1 MPKREAGKTKA
12 KSSLQKKR
20 STDAIQML
28 KDDHRKVEA
37 LFDQFLQEEG
47 GKKQQIAQQIFHEL
61 EVHSTLEEE
70 LFYPA
75 LQNQGHPAELALE
88 QGEETEGEE
97 AIDASEF
104 DEAEEMERNEDD
116 ETAEGIVEDMITNA
130 YDEHRL
136 VRDMIAQ
143 LRNNDASSLEFRQS
157 MIELQQAVEDHVF
170 EEEDEL
176 FAQAQLSV
184 DTTTL
189 GAKMQQRKQEILAA
203 AA

>member
-1 MPKREAGKTKA
+1 MPKRDADKTKV
-12 KSSLQKKR
+12 KSTSQKKR

-28 KDDHRKVEA
+28 KDDHRKVET
-37 LFDQFLQEEG
+37 LFDQFLEEES

-75 LQNQGHPAELALE
+75 FQSQADSAELAALE
-88 QGEETEGEE
+88 QDDEIEGEDTM
-97 AIDASEF
+97 DASEI
-104 DEAEEMERNEDD
+104 EGEDD
-116 ETAEGIVEDMITNA
+116 DGTPEELVDEMITQA

-157 MIELQQAVEDHVF
+157 MIELQQAVADHVSH
-170 EEEDEL
+170 EEDEL
-176 FAQAQLSV
+176 FPQAQLHM
-184 DTTTL
+184 DTKTL
-189 GAKMQQRKQEILAA
+189 GMQMQQRKQEILSAA
-203 AA
+203 A

>member
-1 MPKREAGKTKA
+1 MPIRDSGQSKA
-12 KSSLQKKR
+12 NTSPKKQLA
-20 STDAIQML
+20 DAIQML
-28 KDDHRKVEA
+28 KADHRKVEA
-37 LFDQFLQEEG
+37 LFDQFLEAEG
-47 GKKQQIAQQIFHEL
+47 GKKQHIAQQIFHEL

-75 LQNQGHPAELALE
+75 LQNQGDPDVLASVDPSEEIEGDEVMNL
-88 QGEETEGEE
+88 GEDNKTSG
-97 AIDASEF
+97 
-104 DEAEEMERNEDD
+104 DD
-116 ETAEGIVEDMITNA
+116 EDLITHA
-130 YDEHRL
+130 YDEHRT

-184 DTTTL
+184 DTKML
-189 GAKMQQRKQEILAA
+189 GEQMHRRKQEILSAA
-203 AA
+203 A